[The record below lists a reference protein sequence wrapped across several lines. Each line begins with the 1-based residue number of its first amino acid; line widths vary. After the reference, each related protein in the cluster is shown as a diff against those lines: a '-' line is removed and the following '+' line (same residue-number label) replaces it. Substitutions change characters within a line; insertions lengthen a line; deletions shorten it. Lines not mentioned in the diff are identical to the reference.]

1 MRRRQQSTHFSEIL
15 ARIEKS
21 KKHEDDERVGSF
33 SKNSRMLAS
42 FGGGLGAGFGMDA
55 IGNEGGMPV
64 NAVLKEVS
72 ALKKGQEDEAKR
84 SRDRS
89 EAISKLELHCGVLD
103 DKLELIL
110 SMLTSMRG
118 QAGSQDG
125 AIPGDGKSF
134 NASFCGANKSFA
146 RRMSSLA
153 PAGASSAP
161 GAHGH
166 CRSEEVVR
174 ADGQVLHRRRKPKA
188 SLAFAVRTN
197 IAMQ

>member
-89 EAISKLELHCGVLD
+89 EAISKLELHCGVLE
-103 DKLELIL
+103 DKLAAKTEPYLATA
-110 SMLTSMRG
+110 SHSTPVSAAPTSRL
-118 QAGSQDG
+118 
-125 AIPGDGKSF
+125 P
-134 NASFCGANKSFA
+134 
-146 RRMSSLA
+146 
-153 PAGASSAP
+153 
-161 GAHGH
+161 
-166 CRSEEVVR
+166 VV
-174 ADGQVLHRRRKPKA
+174 
-188 SLAFAVRTN
+188 
-197 IAMQ
+197 